1 MAALDES
8 MISKALAWAYESA
21 LAPGGRGIES
31 AYDLAREY
39 GAGEGSLASK
49 VDAFIR
55 WQKAKAGMAGFV
67 AGLGGLLTLPV
78 AVPANIASVLFIQV
92 RMIAAIAIM
101 CGHDPREDRVKTLI
115 FACLCGSEAKEILKH
130 AGIQLGKK
138 VAEQAIRRLSVEMIK
153 QINKM
158 VGFRLVTKFGQTGL
172 VNLGKAIPFLGGII
186 SGTVDLLATDAI
198 GAVAKASF
206 LDEPSEDQRSE
217 DSPESESPEAPE
229 NPEDPG
235 SSAP

>member
-1 MAALDES
+1 MQNLDES
-8 MISKALAWAYESA
+8 MISKALAWAYDQA
-21 LAPGGRGIES
+21 LAPGRTGIDS

-49 VDAFIR
+49 IDAFIR
-55 WQKAKAGMAGFV
+55 WQNAKAAMAGFV

-78 AVPANIASVLFIQV
+78 AVPANIASVLFVQV

-130 AGIQLGKK
+130 AGIQIGRKM
-138 VAEQAIRRLSVEMIK
+138 AEQAIRRLSAEMIK

-158 VGFRLVTKFGQTGL
+158 VGFRLVTKFGKTGL
-172 VNLGKAIPFLGGII
+172 VNLGKAIPLLGGII
-186 SGTVDLLATDAI
+186 GGTVDLLATDAI
-198 GAVAKASF
+198 GAAAKASF
-206 LDEPSEDQRSE
+206 LDEPTEAQRSE
-217 DSPESESPEAPE
+217 GSEGPDRPE
-229 NPEDPG
+229 NPEG
-235 SSAP
+235 SAP